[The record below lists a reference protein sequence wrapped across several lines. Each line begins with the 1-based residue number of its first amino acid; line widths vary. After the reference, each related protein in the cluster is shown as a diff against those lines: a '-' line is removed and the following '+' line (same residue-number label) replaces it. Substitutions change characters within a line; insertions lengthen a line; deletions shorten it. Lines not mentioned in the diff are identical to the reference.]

1 MRYQKTPA
9 GRDEIRTRSQELP
22 RPARNLLL
30 IIDDTREGAEWV
42 GLVHGATLADLDR
55 LVQAGLVLP
64 KGALTAPDIELGPSS
79 PAAAP
84 AAPTAPAAPGGRSV
98 LQVLEE
104 LSYRELY
111 DQLTA
116 DARPRLGLI
125 KGYRMVLDIERCT
138 DVEALRT
145 LAIRYINEVRAS
157 QGEAAAKEFC
167 RKLGADV

>member
-9 GRDEIRTRSQELP
+9 GRDEIRKRSQELP

-42 GLVHGATLADLDR
+42 GLVNGATQADLDR
-55 LVQAGLVLP
+55 LVQAGLILP
-64 KGALTAPDIELGPSS
+64 KGAITAPDIEIVP
-79 PAAAP
+79 PAPEAAAAAP
-84 AAPTAPAAPGGRSV
+84 AAPAGRSV

-125 KGYRMVLDIERCT
+125 KGYRMVLEIERCV